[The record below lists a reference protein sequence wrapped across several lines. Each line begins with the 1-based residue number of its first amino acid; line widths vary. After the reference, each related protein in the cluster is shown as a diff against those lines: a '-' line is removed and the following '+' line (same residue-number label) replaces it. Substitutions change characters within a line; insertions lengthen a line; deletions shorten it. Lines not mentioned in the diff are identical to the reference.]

1 MAIDYGAMMALT
13 EALKGTSEARNAKRQ
28 QQAQMRQEL
37 LQEEQMNFQN
47 AQMIGAERDAIT
59 KLEADYMS
67 TISNIPHMRD
77 YMTNYF
83 DEKKSEFKSILKTF
97 NGRYSNAMSSG
108 KVLDFRDSIVSGLT
122 ESKKYQDG
130 LKSAKQL
137 ALLQSY
143 SEKEGTRDLISRID
157 LENRS
162 KFLNGEIGSFSLSGL
177 RSAYDPV
184 DLSQYYE
191 GEIVD
196 FEKVF
201 DKEYMNITHNYALE
215 KNDPKLDKLKE
226 IAKREY
232 PGDPNGERKVLMD
245 WAKKDMGIA
254 GAYDPEATGIKE
266 LDNVAM
272 SAQFKKS
279 VSMVHKGRTNAQN
292 GLLKTASLPIW
303 KTVGSRYNKNG
314 IDKVGKVQIGGYE
327 VFTGAPQAPQR
338 ETQRMLGAD
347 MKSNGDGTYDFN
359 HVKGMYDSDG
369 VYIDG
374 YEAKESYEDMSYK
387 GTFLVNK
394 IRYELEDGTIKE
406 HILGDST
413 DRDLKESL
421 DIQYKGKD
429 GKTVSNFVTTMVG
442 VYQNDRLG
450 KDDQV
455 MIEMDPTNISM
466 ERIIGDMGVTEETL
480 QRTWKSERDLARASQ
495 KEERDQEKFVQS
507 IRLQQQRDG
516 NKFYKGVNGEDG
528 IDPTMDQVNQYLSPR
543 FNEMTM
549 AQDSK
554 GILYSI
560 ASVAAKNSGQD
571 FATTSSNYMKA
582 MSKLLNGTDE
592 KSKEFQ
598 KAIESKD
605 DENIFDVLNSMFGD
619 IGDKEEILKL
629 ADIWSTYN

>member
-1 MAIDYGAMMALT
+1 
-13 EALKGTSEARNAKRQ
+13 
-28 QQAQMRQEL
+28 
-37 LQEEQMNFQN
+37 
-47 AQMIGAERDAIT
+47 
-59 KLEADYMS
+59 
-67 TISNIPHMRD
+67 
-77 YMTNYF
+77 
-83 DEKKSEFKSILKTF
+83 
-97 NGRYSNAMSSG
+97 
-108 KVLDFRDSIVSGLT
+108 
-122 ESKKYQDG
+122 
-130 LKSAKQL
+130 
-137 ALLQSY
+137 
-143 SEKEGTRDLISRID
+143 
-157 LENRS
+157 
-162 KFLNGEIGSFSLSGL
+162 
-177 RSAYDPV
+177 
-184 DLSQYYE
+184 
-191 GEIVD
+191 
-196 FEKVF
+196 
-201 DKEYMNITHNYALE
+201 
-215 KNDPKLDKLKE
+215 
-226 IAKREY
+226 
-232 PGDPNGERKVLMD
+232 
-245 WAKKDMGIA
+245 
-254 GAYDPEATGIKE
+254 
-266 LDNVAM
+266 
-272 SAQFKKS
+272 
-279 VSMVHKGRTNAQN
+279 
-292 GLLKTASLPIW
+292 
-303 KTVGSRYNKNG
+303 
-314 IDKVGKVQIGGYE
+314 
-327 VFTGAPQAPQR
+327 
-338 ETQRMLGAD
+338 
-347 MKSNGDGTYDFN
+347 
-359 HVKGMYDSDG
+359 
-369 VYIDG
+369 
-374 YEAKESYEDMSYK
+374 
-387 GTFLVNK
+387 
-394 IRYELEDGTIKE
+394 
-406 HILGDST
+406 
-413 DRDLKESL
+413 
-421 DIQYKGKD
+421 
-429 GKTVSNFVTTMVG
+429 MVG